1 MILSGLSQNRIIV
14 FHYNVHTYFLILPSL
29 PSLVPTFFFYQLL
42 YIEQNEE
49 EEVLA
54 EPEIQLIEK
63 LPENPLLK
71 IEDTSKQ
78 DRPVKES
85 PVLDSIR
92 KPEEPERRK
101 ETAEREAAAAQPKE
115 QPKPERKLEVK
126 EEL

>member
-1 MILSGLSQNRIIV
+1 MKKHKPQMILSGLSQNRIIV

-29 PSLVPTFFFYQLL
+29 PYFIPTFFFYQLL

-85 PVLDSIR
+85 PVLVSIR
-92 KPEEPERRK
+92 QPGEPE
-101 ETAEREAAAAQPKE
+101 
-115 QPKPERKLEVK
+115 
-126 EEL
+126 